1 MYTLEVL
8 TKENLNE
15 FNKLNEFRT
24 NFNKLNKDFWQSYY
38 TLNNMQILLLRKKI
52 KLLKKDFK
60 YIGYVWIGGKV
71 NNIHRINSMY
81 IVENDNILND
91 YSYLINNLDLS
102 YPTIYT
108 CEKNHYN
115 FDILNKI
122 GFEKIH
128 GIMEMSQNLN
138 SIKEM
143 YVPSDIKFKKFIRGK
158 DEAIR
163 CFLQNTIFESKNRL
177 PLTIKDIYYDEM
189 QDYYCED
196 SAIFLKQGNSY
207 IGYGQIIEK
216 NKIPFIV
223 NLGILPQ
230 YQNQGYGTL
239 LLKYLLNMLYK
250 KKKSFVKINV
260 DPKNIRALE
269 LYKLLDFK
277 EDFERSKWYLSNI

>member
-1 MYTLEVL
+1 MYTLDVL
-8 TKENLNE
+8 NKENLNE
-15 FNKLNEFRT
+15 FSKLNEFRI

-38 TLNNMQILLLRKKI
+38 TLNNVQLLLLRKKI

-60 YIGYVWIGGKV
+60 YIGYIWIGGKV

-81 IVENDNILND
+81 IVENDNIVSD

-102 YPTIYT
+102 YPIIYT

-122 GFEKIH
+122 GFTKNH
-128 GIMEMSQNLN
+128 GIMEMSQSLN
-138 SIKEM
+138 TLKEM
-143 YVPSDIKFKKFIRGK
+143 YIPTNIRFKKFIRGK
-158 DEAIR
+158 DEDIR
-163 CFLQNTIFESKNRL
+163 CFLQNTVFESKNRL

-189 QDYYCED
+189 QNYYCED
-196 SAIFLKQGNSY
+196 SSIFLKKGNAY
-207 IGYGQIIEK
+207 IGYGQIIQK
-216 NKIPFIV
+216 NEIPFIV

-250 KKKSFVKINV
+250 KKKFFVKINV
-260 DPKNIRALE
+260 DPKNLRALE
-269 LYKLLDFK
+269 LYKLLGFK
-277 EDFERSKWYLSNI
+277 EDFEKSKWYLSK

>member
-1 MYTLEVL
+1 MG
-8 TKENLNE
+8 
-15 FNKLNEFRT
+15 
-24 NFNKLNKDFWQSYY
+24 
-38 TLNNMQILLLRKKI
+38 
-52 KLLKKDFK
+52 FK
-60 YIGYVWIGGKV
+60 
-71 NNIHRINSMY
+71 
-81 IVENDNILND
+81 
-91 YSYLINNLDLS
+91 
-102 YPTIYT
+102 
-108 CEKNHYN
+108 
-115 FDILNKI
+115 
-122 GFEKIH
+122 KIH
-128 GIMEMSQNLN
+128 GIMEMSQTLN

-143 YVPSDIKFKKFIRGK
+143 YVPSNIKFKKFIRGK

-189 QDYYCED
+189 QDYYLED

-216 NKIPFIV
+216 SKIPFIV

-269 LYKLLDFK
+269 LYKLLNFK

>member
-1 MYTLEVL
+1 M
-8 TKENLNE
+8 
-15 FNKLNEFRT
+15 
-24 NFNKLNKDFWQSYY
+24 
-38 TLNNMQILLLRKKI
+38 
-52 KLLKKDFK
+52 
-60 YIGYVWIGGKV
+60 

-196 SAIFLKQGNSY
+196 SAIFFKTK
-207 IGYGQIIEK
+207 E
-216 NKIPFIV
+216 IV
-223 NLGILPQ
+223 ILVMVK
-230 YQNQGYGTL
+230 
-239 LLKYLLNMLYK
+239 LLK
-250 KKKSFVKINV
+250 KI
-260 DPKNIRALE
+260 RFRL
-269 LYKLLDFK
+269 
-277 EDFERSKWYLSNI
+277 